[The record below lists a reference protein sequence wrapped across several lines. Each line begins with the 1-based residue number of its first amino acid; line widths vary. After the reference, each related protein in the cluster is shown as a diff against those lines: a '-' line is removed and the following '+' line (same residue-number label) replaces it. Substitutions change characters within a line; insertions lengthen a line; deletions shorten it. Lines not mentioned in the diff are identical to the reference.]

1 MNAPYSGPTPT
12 ARAVALDLLAAVLWR
27 RQALDEALAGQR
39 GLPLL
44 EPRDR
49 AFARQLVATTLRRLG
64 QIDALIAQALTT
76 PLPQR
81 ARPVTDIL
89 RLGVAQLAFLRTAPH
104 AAVSTAVD
112 LVEAV
117 GHPKMKGLVNGVLRH
132 LGRVSEGFIAVQDA
146 ARLNTPEWLWQSWCT
161 TYGET
166 LTRAIAAAHVKDPP
180 LDLSVRDASATADW
194 AVRLEAQM
202 LPTGTLRR
210 SDVGVVAALPGYS
223 DGAWW
228 VQDAAAALPARLFG
242 NVGGR
247 NILDLCA
254 APGGKTAQLA
264 AAGARV
270 LALDRS
276 PSRIGRL
283 RENLARLS
291 LPAEAL
297 VADVTVWRP
306 AEPASLMLL
315 DAPCTATGTI
325 RRHPDIPHLKTDAD
339 VKRLA
344 SLQAQL
350 LDAAVAML
358 APGGILIYGVCS
370 LEAAEGPHQVEQLL
384 ARGAPMRRRPI
395 DAREIGGLRQCIT
408 EDGDLRSL
416 PCHLADQG
424 GLDGFYAARLVRS

>member
-1 MNAPYSGPTPT
+1 MSAPYSGPRPT

-39 GLPLL
+39 GLLLL

-64 QIDALIAQALTT
+64 QIDALIAEALTT

-81 ARPVTDIL
+81 ARPVSDIL
-89 RLGVAQLAFLRTAPH
+89 RLGVAQLGFLRTPPH

-112 LVEAV
+112 LVDAI
-117 GHPKMKGLVNGVLRH
+117 GHPKMKGLVNGVLRR
-132 LGRVSEGFIAVQDA
+132 LARISEGLIAVQDA
-146 ARLNTPEWLWQSWCT
+146 ARLNTPDWLWQSWCAS
-161 TYGET
+161 YGET
-166 LTRAIAAAHVKDPP
+166 LARAIAAAHVKDPP
-180 LDLSVRDASATADW
+180 LDLSVRDASAAADW
-194 AVRLEAQM
+194 AVQLEAQI

-210 SDVGVVAALPGYS
+210 PDVGLVATLPGYS

-228 VQDAAAALPARLFG
+228 VQDAAAALPARLLG
-242 NVGGR
+242 DVSGK

-264 AAGARV
+264 AAGAHV
-270 LALDRS
+270 LAIDRS

-283 RENLARLS
+283 RENLGRLS
-291 LPAEAL
+291 LAAESL
-297 VADVTVWRP
+297 VADATVWRP
-306 AEPASLMLL
+306 AEPAALILL
-315 DAPCTATGTI
+315 DVPCTATGTI

-339 VKRLA
+339 VKRLT

-358 APGGILIYGVCS
+358 APGGVLIYGVCS
-370 LEAAEGPHQVEQLL
+370 LEAEEGQNQVVQLL
-384 ARGAPMRRRPI
+384 TRGAPVRRRPI
-395 DAREIGGLRQCIT
+395 DAGEIGGLRQCIT
-408 EDGDLRSL
+408 DDGDLRCL

-424 GLDGFYAARLVRS
+424 GLDGFYAARLVRV